1 MVVYVNFRKDI
12 FMFEAAMASEA
23 STNVLLQKPLC
34 RSFLI
39 VRCCTEVIL
48 PGILTWPLHWPA
60 GYLQISCSV
69 VEITNNDDIP
79 SLVAEVALRM
89 TGHQQLFRDQRKGKW
104 CDTLLLARA
113 RILSGQVRARQNSAK
128 IRALAKSRVSHHFPF
143 LWTRENV
150 WRQRRGGLR
159 MRVWAEFFHINL
171 IKMVFRDVLF

>member
-1 MVVYVNFRKDI
+1 MLIMVQSLDI
-12 FMFEAAMASEA
+12 HSLI
-23 STNVLLQKPLC
+23 SLL
-34 RSFLI
+34 
-39 VRCCTEVIL
+39 
-48 PGILTWPLHWPA
+48 
-60 GYLQISCSV
+60 ISYSL
-69 VEITNNDDIP
+69 ERF

-159 MRVWAEFFHINL
+159 MRVWAAKFKQFLTILALFFRILTIFFATHHYNWFWSTKFGYRNKNL
-171 IKMVFRDVLF
+171 